1 MFATVPSVSDALQR
15 GENTRKISFLNHDSP
30 ALAKQQTRT
39 DQRERIALTDLIQ
52 NCESTRPS
60 PNESRRPTPTASAVC
75 IAPSRIIS
83 ANRSGKAGD
92 PPKFRI
98 ANCVS
103 RPWDEAVIRG
113 TLSIIK
119 ITILSVLILATR
131 WANYQDV
138 FVAGNV
144 YFTDADCYARVTRV
158 RMCSEHPGLIV
169 RHHEFENFPA
179 GTTPHTTAPLDY
191 LILALSIFLKPF
203 TTHAID
209 VAGALISPLLA
220 LLGGWFLW
228 WWSKRI
234 KLRYRWMM
242 LILYAISP
250 ILVHGTELGR
260 PDHQSVLIVFVAIA
274 ICAEWSLRAEA
285 GSRLRTPTGVRS
297 KWSVLTGIAWSLAIW
312 VSAYESLVLFL
323 LVMVVIALEDP
334 KAIWARSRRAGWFCF
349 FLVLAIALLIERRIP
364 SFSVLYSNPLFQNW
378 ARTIGELAHV
388 SPANPVWLRWTG
400 YLLLVTPFL
409 IWISTIRSRRESER
423 TTPLFVLVLLV
434 ATYALTV
441 WQARWGYFLMLIF
454 ALALPRLLEPI
465 KSRAAVW
472 IAFFLSIFPIL
483 RDWDEKLWPNE
494 TQLADRVTQRNE
506 SAQLRDMALSLRSS
520 KNHPFL
526 APWWLSPEIA
536 YWSRQPGVVGS
547 SHESLP
553 GIEDSARF
561 FVGQDWGTARKLLEN
576 HKVAWVI
583 AYDSERAAQ
592 NSAEI
597 LGFAVPQQSICFVLD
612 KTASRAPPFLV
623 LSAQN
628 GVAKLYRVVTQ

>member
-1 MFATVPSVSDALQR
+1 
-15 GENTRKISFLNHDSP
+15 
-30 ALAKQQTRT
+30 
-39 DQRERIALTDLIQ
+39 
-52 NCESTRPS
+52 
-60 PNESRRPTPTASAVC
+60 
-75 IAPSRIIS
+75 
-83 ANRSGKAGD
+83 
-92 PPKFRI
+92 
-98 ANCVS
+98 
-103 RPWDEAVIRG
+103 VIRG
-113 TLSIIK
+113 TLSIIE

-131 WANYQDV
+131 CANYQDV

-144 YFTDADCYARVTRV
+144 YFTDADCYARMTRV

-169 RHHEFENFPA
+169 RHHEFENVPA

-203 TTHAID
+203 TAHAID

-260 PDHQSVLIVFVAIA
+260 PDHQSVLIVFVVIA

-285 GSRLRTPTGVRS
+285 GRPLRTATGVRS

-323 LVMVVIALEDP
+323 LVMVVIALENP

-349 FLVLAIALLIERRIP
+349 FLILAIALLIERRIP

-400 YLLLVTPFL
+400 YLLLVTPFF

-441 WQARWGYFLMLIF
+441 WQARWGYFFMLIF

-465 KSRAAVW
+465 KSRAAIW

-483 RDWDEKLWPNE
+483 RDWDEKLWPKE
-494 TQLADRVTQRNE
+494 THLADRVTQRNE

-536 YWSRQPGVVGS
+536 YWSGQRGVAGS

-553 GIEDSARF
+553 GIEDSALF
-561 FVGQDWGTARKLLEN
+561 FVSQDWETARKLLEN
-576 HKVAWVI
+576 HQVAWVI
-583 AYDSERAAQ
+583 AYDSDRAAQ
-592 NSAEI
+592 NSGEI
-597 LGFAVPQQSICFVLD
+597 LGTAVPQQPVCMVLD
-612 KTASRAPPFLV
+612 KTATRAPPFLV

-628 GVAKLYRVVTQ
+628 GVAKLYRVVAR